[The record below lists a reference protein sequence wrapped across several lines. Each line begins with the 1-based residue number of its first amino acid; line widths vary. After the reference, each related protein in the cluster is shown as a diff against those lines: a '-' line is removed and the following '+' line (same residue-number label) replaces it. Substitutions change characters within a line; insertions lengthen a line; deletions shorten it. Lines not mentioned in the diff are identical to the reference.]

1 MKNGRE
7 KAKEYP
13 GVFYA
18 VVTRISI
25 RLIAD
30 VGSNRFFFLLA
41 LLFFLLTVCPMCSSL
56 ISYTALKFLW
66 ALPHLNPFPPHDLLT
81 APRGCFTLQIYFFRI
96 YK

>member
-1 MKNGRE
+1 MKMEGK

-13 GVFYA
+13 G
-18 VVTRISI
+18 
-25 RLIAD
+25 
-30 VGSNRFFFLLA
+30 SNRFFLLA
-41 LLFFLLTVCPMCSSL
+41 LLFFLLTVCPMCSPL
-56 ISYTALKFLW
+56 ISYTAVKFLW